1 MKKPPKKPS
10 LSNTV
15 KKTIKTRAAKI
26 ETDDGS
32 YSHFIEAASLLDP
45 MWMEDAAC
53 TDLESKDFF
62 PLNPN
67 HHDPSLLV
75 ARTCLAC
82 PVRKECLYTIAAM
95 EAGRWAD
102 KGQKGRGF
110 FAGLNPSSRRTIYH
124 QPKEQ
129 WFELATSKLKVF
141 ITMGEAIEIR
151 RVKRLASVGKPI
163 GRPKKGAK

>member
-1 MKKPPKKPS
+1 MKKPPKKS
-10 LSNTV
+10 SRSKTV
-15 KKTIKTRAAKI
+15 KKPVITRAAKI

-32 YSHFIEAASLLDP
+32 YTHFIGAASLLDP
-45 MWMEDAAC
+45 RWMDNAAC
-53 TDLESKDFF
+53 AELDSTDFF

-82 PVRKECLYTIAAM
+82 PVRKECFYTIAAM

-110 FAGLNPSSRRTIYH
+110 FAGLNPASRRAIYH

-129 WFELATSKLKVF
+129 WLELATSKLKVF

-151 RVKRLASVGKPI
+151 RAKIQAGVGKPK
-163 GRPKKGAK
+163 GRPKKDAN